1 MRSKLPAYLLPQLR
15 DIFFIVIF
23 VSVLALGNRM
33 LNLDGDLP
41 RHLLTGK
48 YVLQTRSIPATE
60 PFAYPYTG
68 RTYVS
73 HEWLA
78 DVAYYLIYSVFGLAG
93 IVVFGGLL
101 LATTFTVLYS
111 ALVHQNALRLPT
123 LLILAW
129 GAGVTSLN
137 WVVRPHLIS
146 MMLLALWLVQIDKL
160 ARGEKS
166 SLWKFPL
173 IMALWGNLHGEFIA
187 GILVILAYAS
197 GWVWDFLFDRPN
209 ANPRVG
215 RNLGLGLILS
225 VLASLFNPAGVR
237 PWTTILGFVNNS
249 YLMSRMAESNSPDF
263 HHAPFNVLLALLA
276 FSIAMMAL
284 KREKIA
290 AGRAFT
296 LAGFSAMSLIAVRN
310 IHLYGVVAPFVL
322 AAPLSDLLSV
332 SFIHRLENTLQ
343 AVESQLRGI
352 VWPVATTFILGGFL
366 LGTNAGNFYHFSP
379 TFFPVDAVRWL
390 ESNPQKGNLFNN
402 LDWGGYVA
410 LHLWPDQRVFID
422 SMADVTGELTMEY
435 ERVVTL
441 YHSWENVLA
450 DNNVEWAL
458 IPPGSKLATALSAHG
473 WQPIYQDDT
482 AIILRK

>member
-1 MRSKLPAYLLPQLR
+1 
-15 DIFFIVIF
+15 
-23 VSVLALGNRM
+23 
-33 LNLDGDLP
+33 
-41 RHLLTGK
+41 
-48 YVLQTRSIPATE
+48 
-60 PFAYPYTG
+60 
-68 RTYVS
+68 
-73 HEWLA
+73 
-78 DVAYYLIYSVFGLAG
+78 
-93 IVVFGGLL
+93 
-101 LATTFTVLYS
+101 
-111 ALVHQNALRLPT
+111 
-123 LLILAW
+123 
-129 GAGVTSLN
+129 
-137 WVVRPHLIS
+137 
-146 MMLLALWLVQIDKL
+146 
-160 ARGEKS
+160 
-166 SLWKFPL
+166 
-173 IMALWGNLHGEFIA
+173 
-187 GILVILAYAS
+187 
-197 GWVWDFLFDRPN
+197 
-209 ANPRVG
+209 
-215 RNLGLGLILS
+215 
-225 VLASLFNPAGVR
+225 
-237 PWTTILGFVNNS
+237 
-249 YLMSRMAESNSPDF
+249 
-263 HHAPFNVLLALLA
+263 
-276 FSIAMMAL
+276 
-284 KREKIA
+284 
-290 AGRAFT
+290 
-296 LAGFSAMSLIAVRN
+296 MSLIAVRN